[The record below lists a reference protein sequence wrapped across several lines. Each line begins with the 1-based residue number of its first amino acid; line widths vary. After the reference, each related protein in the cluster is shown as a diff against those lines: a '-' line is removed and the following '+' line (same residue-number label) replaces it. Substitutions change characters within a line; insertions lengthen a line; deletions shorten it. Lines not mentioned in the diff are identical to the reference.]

1 VEAGTERPEDHAA
14 LYRVTDEP
22 AYLQTSDY
30 EKPVIVAEPMPN
42 LLDPRACSFCKQ
54 IAEHLFGEQY
64 PETDNTGAI
73 IDGVW
78 ICDACV
84 ARSARFLAQEQ
95 SGTTS

>member
-1 VEAGTERPEDHAA
+1 MEEGTERPEDHAA

-42 LLDPRACSFCKQ
+42 LLARAPARSVSRSPSSLRRAVPK
-54 IAEHLFGEQY
+54 
-64 PETDNTGAI
+64 TDNTGAI

-84 ARSARFLAQEQ
+84 ARFARFLAQEQ
-95 SGTTS
+95 SGTLS